1 MLLLF
6 GPKVEGEAGL
16 GPLGSSSRLVLIFL
30 LYIFSRI
37 RTTVKMMMTTTT
49 MAATMAPELL
59 YRKSS
64 LVVTFKE
71 KKVVPPKGVAVVI
84 SIQ

>member
-1 MLLLF
+1 MLF
-6 GPKVEGEAGL
+6 GSRAEGDAGL

-30 LYIFSRI
+30 LYIFSKI

-59 YRKSS
+59 YRMSS
-64 LVVTFKE
+64 PLVVMFNE

-84 SIQ
+84 STGQ